1 MPSTGGSGVMTKN
14 PPAKS
19 LSDPK
24 HKPQIIRGKKGK
36 GSYRR
41 TEKKNP
47 VLPNRYFWKGD
58 GYGKD

>member
-1 MPSTGGSGVMTKN
+1 MTKN

-36 GSYRR
+36 GSYKRR
-41 TEKKNP
+41 DKYKSP
-47 VLPNRYFWKGD
+47 VLPKRYFPTTKGS
-58 GYGKD
+58 GYVSDDPED